1 MAEHWWGLLAP
12 ARTPDAIIQK
22 IAAAIPGVLAGPGMA
37 QRLDALAV
45 IPRSDGPEAFAQR
58 IRQDLAR
65 YGEIARTRG
74 ITAQ

>member
-1 MAEHWWGLLAP
+1 MLGA
-12 ARTPDAIIQK
+12 
-22 IAAAIPGVLAGPGMA
+22 PGMA

-45 IPRSDGPEAFAQR
+45 IPRSDGPEAFGRR
-58 IRQDLAR
+58 IQQDLRR